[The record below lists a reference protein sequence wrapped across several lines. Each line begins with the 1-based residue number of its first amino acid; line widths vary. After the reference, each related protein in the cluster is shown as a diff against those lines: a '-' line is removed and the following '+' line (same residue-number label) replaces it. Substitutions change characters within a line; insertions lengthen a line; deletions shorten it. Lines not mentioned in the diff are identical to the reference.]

1 MVISMDDKEKKALC
15 CFAVIL
21 ATFYALCESDESKEE
36 FLRALDGIKLKVLDD
51 LSKEKNHFAV

>member
-1 MVISMDDKEKKALC
+1 MDDKEKKALC